1 MIDTK
6 NDETGKAR
14 STDICECGDQRSFHV
29 DRLGCGVSGCGC
41 TKFVLK
47 KDETATAQPTDEA
60 FVKQYYPDAE
70 LVGWIDGACAI
81 FSQRRG
87 LASSTGYIGWS
98 QEKSNVSSTRAHK
111 QAWRDA
117 RERIEALMPVAP
129 SEPAPTI
136 AESAVAEQILVSRS
150 RAAAKELVSFLDISY
165 PRGTSYRNSV
175 EQTVA
180 ICIEQNMKGIHR
192 E

>member
-6 NDETGKAR
+6 NDDTAKAR

-136 AESAVAEQILVSRS
+136 AESAAEAYERGFYDGI
-150 RAAAKELVSFLDISY
+150 AAAIQTAGRYQLLSDKTKLMIALLDNPEYEAPHEL
-165 PRGTSYRNSV
+165 
-175 EQTVA
+175 
-180 ICIEQNMKGIHR
+180 
-192 E
+192 